1 MTWAA
6 AKELW
11 AVEQTLLRL
20 QRKLAT
26 LPGSTQNE
34 ISTRGMILSLLE
46 NIRQLAQTDKNVSFR
61 DLTDASFTIAIAA
74 NSDRRIR
81 AEEILNA
88 VAQLAYAL
96 RRREEV
102 LSLSPTTCEQLD
114 TIMMAINPK
123 LAAQAAEER
132 ARFLEWL
139 KSHPFN

>member
-6 AKELW
+6 ARELW
-11 AVEQTLLRL
+11 AAEQALLRL

-26 LPGSTQNE
+26 LPGSTQND

-46 NIRQLAQTDKNVSFR
+46 NIRQLTQTDKHRSFR

-74 NSDRRIR
+74 NSNRRIR
-81 AEEILNA
+81 AEEILDG
-88 VAQLAYAL
+88 VVQLAYAL
-96 RRREEV
+96 RHREEV

-114 TIMMAINPK
+114 KIMMAINPK
-123 LAAQAAEER
+123 LAAQSAEER

-139 KSHPFN
+139 ESQPF